1 MNLSPKAR
9 VIGMIVDEDLSISE
23 FLFVTK
29 FFLNNDYVI
38 SPKIPEPTTAPG
50 FTPIDIAKIFNFLA
64 AGKKL
69 EAIKVYRAATGMY
82 LKEAKEAVEDLMLR
96 IKI

>member
-9 VIGMIVDEDLSISE
+9 VIGMIVDEDLSVSE
-23 FLFVTK
+23 FLCVAK
-29 FFLNNDYVI
+29 FFLGTEYII

-50 FTPIDIAKIFNFLA
+50 FNPKSMAEMINHITAGRKID
-64 AGKKL
+64 
-69 EAIKVYRAATGMY
+69 AIKIYRAATGMY

-96 IKI
+96 IS